1 MNAISFDTLRF
12 AKRLQAAGY
21 TPEQA
26 EAQAEAYAEATAE
39 LLVTKPDLELA
50 KHELQQSIFEVK
62 HELQQSVSEVKQSIS
77 EVDAHIETSAANLR
91 AEFREGNLNLIKW
104 IVPMLIGQ
112 TAVVAALV
120 KLF

>member
-50 KHELQQSIFEVK
+50 KHELQQSISEVK
-62 HELQQSVSEVKQSIS
+62 QSVSEVN
-77 EVDAHIETSAANLR
+77 AHIETSAATLR

-120 KLF
+120 KML

>member
-1 MNAISFDTLRF
+1 MNAIAFDTLRF

-21 TPEQA
+21 TAEQA
-26 EAQAEAYAEATAE
+26 EAQAEAYAEATADI
-39 LLVTKPDLELA
+39 LVTKPDLAL
-50 KHELQQSIFEVK
+50 VK
-62 HELQQSVSEVKQSIS
+62 HDLQHSIS
-77 EVDAHIETSAANLR
+77 EVQHSISEVRTDIEASAAALR

-120 KLF
+120 KLL

>member
-21 TPEQA
+21 TLEQA
-26 EAQAEAYAEATAE
+26 EAQAEAYAEATAD
-39 LLVTKPDLELA
+39 LLATKQDLENV
-50 KHELQQSIFEVK
+50 KVDLQ
-62 HELQQSVSEVKQSIS
+62 HT
-77 EVDAHIETSAANLR
+77 IETSAATLR

-104 IVPMLIGQ
+104 IVPLMIGQ

-120 KLF
+120 RLF

>member
-1 MNAISFDTLRF
+1 MNMIAFDTLRF
-12 AKRLQAAGY
+12 VKRLQAAGY

-26 EAQAEAYAEATAE
+26 EAQAEAYAEAGSESLA
-39 LLVTKPDLELA
+39 TKLDIEIT
-50 KHELQQSIFEVK
+50 KTQLQ
-62 HELQQSVSEVKQSIS
+62 HT
-77 EVDAHIETSAANLR
+77 IEASAANLR

-104 IVPMLIGQ
+104 IVPMMIGQ

>member
-12 AKRLQAAGY
+12 AKRLQAAGF

-39 LLVTKPDLELA
+39 LLVTKPDLDLA
-50 KHELQQSIFEVK
+50 KQELQFSIAGVN
-62 HELQQSVSEVKQSIS
+62 SS
-77 EVDAHIETSAANLR
+77 IETSAATLR
-91 AEFREGNLNLIKW
+91 AEFREGNLGLIKW
-104 IVPMLIGQ
+104 IVPMLVGQ

>member
-1 MNAISFDTLRF
+1 MNAIAFDTLRF

-26 EAQAEAYAEATAE
+26 EAQAEAYAQATADI
-39 LLVTKPDLELA
+39 LVTKPDLEL
-50 KHELQQSIFEVK
+50 VK
-62 HELQQSVSEVKQSIS
+62 HDLQHAIAEVRT
-77 EVDAHIETSAANLR
+77 DIETSAAALR

>member
-26 EAQAEAYAEATAE
+26 EAQAEAYADATAE

-50 KHELQQSIFEVK
+50 KQEIQQSISGVR
-62 HELQQSVSEVKQSIS
+62 QSLSEVN
-77 EVDAHIETSAANLR
+77 AHIETSAATLR